1 MLSITSLHLGRAGGS
16 AAVAPHRNRHGP
28 YYRPCPA
35 NDRTH
40 TVIEAG
46 QPAPTFTL
54 PDQEGRPVSLEDLRG
69 RPVVIYFYPKD
80 DTPGCTTQACG
91 IRDQWAEFED
101 AGAAV
106 LGISPDTVE
115 SHARFAGKYDL
126 AHTLLADPERE
137 VLEAYGAYGEKVLY
151 GKTTV
156 GVIRSTFLVDADGTV
171 AKVWK
176 RVQAKKHADQVLKA
190 LDELT

>member
-1 MLSITSLHLGRAGGS
+1 M
-16 AAVAPHRNRHGP
+16 
-28 YYRPCPA
+28 
-35 NDRTH
+35 
-40 TVIEAG
+40 EAG

-54 PDQEGRPVSLEDLRG
+54 PDQDGREVALEDLRG

-91 IRDQWAEFED
+91 IRDQWAEFEA

-126 AHTLLADPERE
+126 PHTLLADPERE
-137 VLEAYGAYGEKVLY
+137 ALTAYGAWGEKVLY

-156 GVIRSTFLVDADGTV
+156 GVIRSTFLVDAEGTV

-176 RVQAKKHADQVLKA
+176 RVQTKTHADRVLQA
-190 LDELT
+190 IADLT